1 MSGSIKNIEK
11 DVSAV
16 DGEVVDVDQ
25 HLRKKGGKQEAAGC
39 KIDKQ
44 LTKPDAHWVRC

>member
-1 MSGSIKNIEK
+1 MSGSIENVKK
-11 DVSAV
+11 DVGAV
-16 DGEVVDVDQ
+16 DGEVMDVDQ

-44 LTKPDAHWVRC
+44 LTKPDAHQV